1 MPMYDYRC
9 PECGAE
15 FETIQP
21 MAERSTAECG
31 ECGATANQRISPT
44 KLDPFMDTPGA
55 RMKWRKDAE
64 RRGRGADMTRAN
76 REETSEETHR
86 DAYNVRKALGETN
99 ITVS

>member
-1 MPMYDYRC
+1 
-9 PECGAE
+9 
-15 FETIQP
+15 
-21 MAERSTAECG
+21 
-31 ECGATANQRISPT
+31 
-44 KLDPFMDTPGA
+44 MDTPGA